1 MDTYLYDDQLEIVVV
16 SDAEK
21 FVWSLV
27 SLMKT
32 SHHVSLFASST
43 KNKMSKTNSSIHLQR
58 TEQSFHGG
66 LLLPLLLAVLLQNHE
81 YKRLYFLLYFYLYR
95 GIWRSVNTF
104 KGLLNSYFNWASPKY
119 EIELIY
125 MVNWF
130 IREPVK
136 TLENAFLFN
145 RDI

>member
-1 MDTYLYDDQLEIVVV
+1 MRYMKLGYILYDDQLKIVVV

-104 KGLLNSYFNWASPKY
+104 NGLLNPQINKICVLVIQSL
-119 EIELIY
+119 LI
-125 MVNWF
+125 VLTF
-130 IREPVK
+130 ISFDD
-136 TLENAFLFN
+136 L
-145 RDI
+145 DHHW